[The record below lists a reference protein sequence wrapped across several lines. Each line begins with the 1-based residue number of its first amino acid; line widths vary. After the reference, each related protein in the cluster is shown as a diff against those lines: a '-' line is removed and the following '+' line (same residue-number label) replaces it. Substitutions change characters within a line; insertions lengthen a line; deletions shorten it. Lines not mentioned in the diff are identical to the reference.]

1 MELLSSL
8 AVAGA
13 MKAFV
18 IEPTEIVR
26 AIEATDIPVIL
37 QELREH
43 NWAKANGPGSHDVR
57 VLRTGHHQLAQLLAA
72 DVQETE
78 ASFITGRSVASI
90 RLLLDDPAFKEL
102 LAYYREQQLSRDL
115 NVYDRQVT
123 IGAIAADILQQR
135 LEENPEKFSNS
146 DLQKLLETAM
156 PQKGSGATPHGPG
169 LNVSIN
175 FLPAPESHDKR
186 LDTPRTSDN
195 DNVIEITAR
204 EEST

>member
-1 MELLSSL
+1 MELLQSL

-78 ASFITGRSVASI
+78 ASFITGRSVSSI

-102 LAYYREQQLSRDL
+102 LAYYKEQQLSRDL

-135 LEENPEKFSNS
+135 LEESPEKFSNS

-156 PQKGSGATPHGPG
+156 PQKGSGATPRGPG

-186 LDTPRTSDN
+186 LDAPRSSDN

-204 EEST
+204 EEK